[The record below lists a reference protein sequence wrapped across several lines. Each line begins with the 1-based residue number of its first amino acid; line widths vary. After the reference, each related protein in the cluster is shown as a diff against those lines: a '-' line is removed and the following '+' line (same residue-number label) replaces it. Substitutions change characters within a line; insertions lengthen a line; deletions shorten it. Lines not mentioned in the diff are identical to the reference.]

1 MFDQED
7 FYQLAEMVSKAVIFQ
22 LDTSMLQLENKICDR
37 ITGVETRLEERI
49 TKVETR
55 LEEKIAEVEIRLEER
70 ITEVE
75 TRLEERITEVE
86 TKFDERLTN
95 LEMKYDNLD
104 KKVSMIQV
112 TVDNQINKNISI
124 IAEGHLSLN
133 KKLDESL
140 RVMQKQEI
148 MDLQMKSLE
157 NNIQKIKIQLGYAC

>member
-70 ITEVE
+70 IT
-75 TRLEERITEVE
+75 
-86 TKFDERLTN
+86 
-95 LEMKYDNLD
+95 
-104 KKVSMIQV
+104 
-112 TVDNQINKNISI
+112 
-124 IAEGHLSLN
+124 
-133 KKLDESL
+133 
-140 RVMQKQEI
+140 
-148 MDLQMKSLE
+148 
-157 NNIQKIKIQLGYAC
+157 